1 MTRPLVVLA
10 ALALLA
16 VGARLMRRR
25 RPVEQQPDDYDEPVP
40 MAAWDGTARYDENS
54 HTVRIRW
61 MPTTT
66 EVAR

>member
-1 MTRPLVVLA
+1 MTRPLAVLA

-25 RPVEQQPDDYDEPVP
+25 RPVEPDDYDEPVP

-66 EVAR
+66 EVV

>member
-1 MTRPLVVLA
+1 MVTRILALA
-10 ALALLA
+10 ALALLVIA
-16 VGARLMRRR
+16 ARWKRR
-25 RPVEQQPDDYDEPVP
+25 RPVEPEHDDYDEPVP